1 MVKYGCFQS
10 GSEKT
15 HFLISVSLFFF
26 FGCLLFLLILI
37 NIVLPFCVSESDCM
51 LDILF
56 ENFLIEMET
65 SYDITFP

>member
-15 HFLISVSLFFF
+15 RLNLWGSFFY
-26 FGCLLFLLILI
+26 FGCLLFPLILI
-37 NIVLPFCVSESDCM
+37 HIVLPFCVSESDGM